1 MPASVQPVTFYVPP
15 SSAEPVEVRTAHS
28 GLRMVLI
35 NRESVGLLDDGW
47 AVLGV
52 YFLLGPCADDPDRYL
67 AYVGEVGRRTL
78 LLRLKEHVGGKRWW
92 SRALLIASASDE
104 FNSAEIGWLEGRL
117 YDVLNNAVAAE
128 VMNKGRPGDES
139 LASQDRGVL
148 ERYIEPIMAALR
160 ACGASPDTAD
170 QRPPT
175 PRGQKKKFYRESVKD
190 LIDAGLLKPG
200 TMLQP
205 LRKGLMK
212 TALVLPD
219 GSLRV
224 GEQIFTAVSPAAMA
238 VSGNRA
244 EPGWDFWG
252 APSGEGGYVP
262 LFTLRERLRED
273 GKAIPGDGGT
283 AASQP
288 ATPMPAGPMTSVV
301 AEPSAEPAEML
312 TAPVEAPLPKKP
324 RQFSDTVSD
333 LLDAGLLLPGD
344 GLYPARKALRKARAK
359 LQPDGRLEFN
369 GEVYGSLSASAVAV
383 SGNKAEP
390 GWNFWAVERDGN
402 LISLYELREQLR
414 ASRGNA

>member
-1 MPASVQPVTFYVPP
+1 
-15 SSAEPVEVRTAHS
+15 
-28 GLRMVLI
+28 
-35 NRESVGLLDDGW
+35 
-47 AVLGV
+47 
-52 YFLLGPCADDPDRYL
+52 
-67 AYVGEVGRRTL
+67 
-78 LLRLKEHVGGKRWW
+78 
-92 SRALLIASASDE
+92 
-104 FNSAEIGWLEGRL
+104 
-117 YDVLNNAVAAE
+117 
-128 VMNKGRPGDES
+128 
-139 LASQDRGVL
+139 
-148 ERYIEPIMAALR
+148 MAALR

-170 QRPPT
+170 QRPPA

-200 TMLQP
+200 TMLQS

-212 TALVLPD
+212 AALVLPD

-238 VSGNRA
+238 VSGNKA

-273 GKAIPGDGGT
+273 GKAVTGNGGT
-283 AASQP
+283 AASQL
-288 ATPMPAGPMTSVV
+288 AAPMLSGPMRSVV
-301 AEPSAEPAEML
+301 AERPGPAEVL
-312 TAPVEAPLPKKP
+312 KAPAEAPSPKKP
-324 RQFSDTVSD
+324 RQFSETVSD

-344 GLYPARKALRKARAK
+344 GLYPMRKTLRKVRAK
-359 LQPDGRLEFN
+359 LQPDGCLELN

-390 GWNFWAVERDGN
+390 GWNFWAVERDGS

-414 ASRGNA
+414 VSRAKA